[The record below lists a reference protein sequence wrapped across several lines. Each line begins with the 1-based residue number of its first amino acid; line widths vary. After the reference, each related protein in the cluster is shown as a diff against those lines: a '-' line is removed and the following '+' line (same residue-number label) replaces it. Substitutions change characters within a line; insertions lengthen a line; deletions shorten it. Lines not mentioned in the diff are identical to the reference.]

1 MNKCVKC
8 VFYKLTYNMS
18 YCIKFNTFT
27 EFARVKCGSELKHFS
42 KKKSLVNITQ
52 YNNYTTNF

>member
-18 YCIKFNTFT
+18 YCVKFNTFT
-27 EFARVKCGSELKHFS
+27 EFARVKCGPDLKHFM
-42 KKKSLVNITQ
+42 KRKSLVNITQ
-52 YNNYTTNF
+52 YNKYSTNF